1 MQKETSPGS
10 EWICPPAA
18 LWKVNMGS
26 INPSR
31 KSYRH
36 DTSSAKAVRLIS
48 EQVPSRQPRPRPPPG
63 GIMSQAMFGTSGAG
77 AQRWLRPQT
86 CWTDRLGWPD
96 SEPYHLARLSC
107 HPSHGSDE
115 SLVLCRLFVFR
126 QEAPFGSSEGGRVPQ
141 AIEEKWNAG
150 KEWSLF
156 RHKAKPNHLNK
167 TEAHVMW
174 SKTKQ
179 TVRLP

>member
-1 MQKETSPGS
+1 MKCRIWFKPCTTAEAQGFHAEREEPWLWKDL
-10 EWICPPAA
+10 PPAA

-48 EQVPSRQPRPRPPPG
+48 EQVLSRQPRPRPPPG

-96 SEPYHLARLSC
+96 SEPYTWQSWAATRATGWANPLFC
-107 HPSHGSDE
+107 
-115 SLVLCRLFVFR
+115 VVFFVFS
-126 QEAPFGSSEGGRVPQ
+126 QEAPFGSSDGGRVCQ
-141 AIEEKWNAG
+141 AG
-150 KEWSLF
+150 KVKSKMKEQELI
-156 RHKAKPNHLNK
+156 KPGK
-167 TEAHVMW
+167 GMVTF
-174 SKTKQ
+174 
-179 TVRLP
+179 